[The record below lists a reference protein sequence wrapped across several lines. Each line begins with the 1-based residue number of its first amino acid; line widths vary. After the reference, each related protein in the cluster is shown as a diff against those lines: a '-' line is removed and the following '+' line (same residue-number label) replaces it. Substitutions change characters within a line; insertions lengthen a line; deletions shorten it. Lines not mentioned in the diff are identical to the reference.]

1 MQTPSG
7 AQIAHDAPD
16 PQVDDPL
23 SACLLALATDQGIA
37 TTRGALVDGLPL
49 QGGRLSPSLFERAAD
64 RLDFS
69 VNLIRQP
76 LGRINT
82 QLLPCVLLLEGN
94 RACLLDQI
102 DRDSRTAQVRQPELG
117 MQRQELALDELA
129 PIFTGVV
136 IYCRKAF
143 RPAPDPARAA
153 TPSADEHWF
162 WSAIKAN
169 RRVYRDVLVAAFFVN
184 LLALTLP
191 LFVMNVYDRV
201 VPNHATDTLWVLAAG
216 AFLIICADLTLRM
229 LRSWFVERAAQRADM
244 VLSSRIMQRILGMRM
259 EKQPASI
266 GSFAANVQAFESVRS
281 FTGSMVVV
289 ALIDLPFFLL
299 FILIIGL
306 ISVYMAA
313 PVLVGALLVL
323 LYALAVQGRMHKLAE
338 SSSQA
343 SAQRN
348 AGLIEAL
355 GSAQIL
361 KSFNATGRMQAMW
374 EQATI
379 FLSACSGKQR
389 LLGSSVGTGAAWIQ
403 QSVSVVMILVG
414 VYLVIDGEMSQGALI
429 AAYMLSSRALAPVSQ
444 AASLLTQYHQAA
456 TALQSLEGIMVS
468 EQERDPSRQ
477 VLSRPGLRG
486 EIEFRNVSFT
496 YPGEDRPALSD
507 VSFHLRAG
515 ERVAVLGRAGSGKS
529 TLEKLV
535 LGLYRPSSGSIFIDG
550 VHIEQLDI
558 AELRSAIGY
567 LPQDIQ
573 LISGS
578 VYDNVTLGIDS
589 PDRGRLLEAIE
600 RAGLKGLVGNHADG
614 LAMPVGEGGRRLSG
628 GQRQGVALARA
639 LMPDSAILLLDE
651 PTSAMDSVMENH
663 VSSALGQLS
672 RGKSLLLITHRTSLL
687 HMVDRLIV
695 MDGGSVVADGP
706 KQAVLEE
713 LNRGAI
719 QRKAR

>member
-1 MQTPSG
+1 
-7 AQIAHDAPD
+7 
-16 PQVDDPL
+16 
-23 SACLLALATDQGIA
+23 
-37 TTRGALVDGLPL
+37 
-49 QGGRLSPSLFERAAD
+49 
-64 RLDFS
+64 
-69 VNLIRQP
+69 
-76 LGRINT
+76 
-82 QLLPCVLLLEGN
+82 
-94 RACLLDQI
+94 
-102 DRDSRTAQVRQPELG
+102 
-117 MQRQELALDELA
+117 
-129 PIFTGVV
+129 
-136 IYCRKAF
+136 
-143 RPAPDPARAA
+143 
-153 TPSADEHWF
+153 
-162 WSAIKAN
+162 
-169 RRVYRDVLVAAFFVN
+169 
-184 LLALTLP
+184 
-191 LFVMNVYDRV
+191 
-201 VPNHATDTLWVLAAG
+201 
-216 AFLIICADLTLRM
+216 
-229 LRSWFVERAAQRADM
+229 M

-477 VLSRPGLRG
+477 VLSRPRLRG

>member
-1 MQTPSG
+1 
-7 AQIAHDAPD
+7 
-16 PQVDDPL
+16 
-23 SACLLALATDQGIA
+23 
-37 TTRGALVDGLPL
+37 
-49 QGGRLSPSLFERAAD
+49 
-64 RLDFS
+64 
-69 VNLIRQP
+69 
-76 LGRINT
+76 
-82 QLLPCVLLLEGN
+82 
-94 RACLLDQI
+94 
-102 DRDSRTAQVRQPELG
+102 
-117 MQRQELALDELA
+117 
-129 PIFTGVV
+129 
-136 IYCRKAF
+136 
-143 RPAPDPARAA
+143 
-153 TPSADEHWF
+153 
-162 WSAIKAN
+162 
-169 RRVYRDVLVAAFFVN
+169 
-184 LLALTLP
+184 
-191 LFVMNVYDRV
+191 
-201 VPNHATDTLWVLAAG
+201 
-216 AFLIICADLTLRM
+216 
-229 LRSWFVERAAQRADM
+229 
-244 VLSSRIMQRILGMRM
+244 
-259 EKQPASI
+259 
-266 GSFAANVQAFESVRS
+266 
-281 FTGSMVVV
+281 
-289 ALIDLPFFLL
+289 
-299 FILIIGL
+299 
-306 ISVYMAA
+306 
-313 PVLVGALLVL
+313 
-323 LYALAVQGRMHKLAE
+323 
-338 SSSQA
+338 
-343 SAQRN
+343 
-348 AGLIEAL
+348 
-355 GSAQIL
+355 
-361 KSFNATGRMQAMW
+361 
-374 EQATI
+374 
-379 FLSACSGKQR
+379 
-389 LLGSSVGTGAAWIQ
+389 
-403 QSVSVVMILVG
+403 
-414 VYLVIDGEMSQGALI
+414 
-429 AAYMLSSRALAPVSQ
+429 
-444 AASLLTQYHQAA
+444 
-456 TALQSLEGIMVS
+456 MVS

-477 VLSRPGLRG
+477 VLSRPRLRG